1 MSATPPLRVL
11 LGVGG
16 GIAAFKAAQITRRLR
31 ERGHQVRCAMTEH
44 ATAFLTPLTLEV
56 LSTEPVYRQE
66 YLRPTDSGEEL
77 HITAA
82 LWADVLCVA
91 PTTCNLLAKL
101 AQGLADDFLTTT
113 ALACTAPLVLAP
125 AMHHHMWN
133 HSAVRANV
141 DLLRRRDVVFA
152 GPVEGLLAS
161 GEQGQGRL
169 ADPEDIVLAIE
180 AAAYARQAGR
190 GVEDGSSSAGASLAA
205 GSSLATSSSL
215 ATGRTLIDKNVVIS
229 AGPTH
234 EPVDSVRYLG
244 NHSSGKMG
252 FALAAEAARRGARVQ
267 LVAGPTALPT
277 PEGVERIDVT
287 TALQMQQAVHD
298 AVEAAD
304 LVIMSAAVADFRPA
318 RPADRKLK
326 KEEGVPQIELQQNP
340 DILAGLAD
348 VAPQAVRVGFAA
360 ETNDL
365 ESNALSKLER
375 KRAHMVVAN
384 DVSRQDIGFSHDSN
398 EVIVYRRDGEPVFL
412 SRRPKTELA
421 EALLDLFAEVLEAHQ
436 TGARDPGA
444 SAEAGREA

>member
-1 MSATPPLRVL
+1 MSATPTLRVL

-91 PTTCNLLAKL
+91 PTTANLLAKL

-113 ALACTAPLVLAP
+113 ALASTAPLVLAP

-133 HSAVRANV
+133 HPAVRANV
-141 DLLRRRDVVFA
+141 DLLRQRGAAFA

-180 AAAYARQAGR
+180 AAAYARRAGTASLGDR
-190 GVEDGSSSAGASLAA
+190 STAGDSSSEGAKSLA
-205 GSSLATSSSL
+205 G
-215 ATGRTLIDKNVVIS
+215 KHVVIS

-252 FALAAEAARRGARVQ
+252 FALAAEASHRGARVQ
-267 LVAGPTALPT
+267 LVAGPTALAT
-277 PEGVERIDVT
+277 PEGVERTDVT
-287 TALQMQQAVHD
+287 TALQMQQAVH
-298 AVEAAD
+298 ALAPTAD

-318 RPADRKLK
+318 RPAGRKLK

-348 VAPQAVRVGFAA
+348 VAPNALRVGFAA
-360 ETNDL
+360 ETDHL
-365 ESNALSKLER
+365 ESNALGKLQR

-384 DVSRQDIGFSHDSN
+384 DVSRQDIGFSHDAN
-398 EVIVYRRDGEPVFL
+398 EVTVYRHDGEPVFL

-421 EALLDLFAEVLEAHQ
+421 GALLDLFADALESHAA
-436 TGARDPGA
+436 TAPGRKA